1 MKYLMI
7 TRIRTALGDSLLHAA
22 VSGLMLAGVAAA
34 LFSESPAK
42 AQPGQPAGSLINP
55 AGIAFNPASRKV
67 YAVDTARNQV
77 EIARAGEPGTQRVA
91 VGAAPIALAINAHTN
106 RIFVANAGDGTVSV
120 IDGTGDQVT
129 SRLQV
134 GPRPYSIA
142 VNAATG
148 RVYLTHTFSDDLTV
162 IDEATLAVR
171 QVRPGSRDLIVIDE
185 EANTV
190 YLLGY
195 EGPQMTVMDG
205 VTESFQLRPTGG
217 HIWGAAMD
225 RQGTLYIARIGSNE
239 LAIIARGA
247 KSPSTLPTGEM
258 PCAVA
263 LDEDAG
269 KAYVANYAAGSVT
282 VMDLKQGGAVATLEA
297 GDRPQ
302 AVALDPPRHRLFV
315 ANTHQGKITVIDTA
329 IGRPLAQLD
338 AGASPYAFVVAPGA
352 DVVYVANQPGGMTA
366 VSLKTLPAA

>member
-1 MKYLMI
+1 
-7 TRIRTALGDSLLHAA
+7 
-22 VSGLMLAGVAAA
+22 MLA
-34 LFSESPAK
+34 F
-42 AQPGQPAGSLINP
+42 LINP

-91 VGAAPIALAINAHTN
+91 VGVAPIALAIDARTN
-106 RIFVANAGDGTVSV
+106 RIFVANEGDGTVSV
-120 IDGTGDQVT
+120 IDGRGDQAV
-129 SRLQV
+129 SLLRV
-134 GPRPYSIA
+134 GSRPYSIA

-148 RVYLTHTFSDDLTV
+148 RVYLTHTFNDDLTV

-205 VTESFQLRPTGG
+205 VTGSFQLRPTGG

-263 LDEDAG
+263 LDEDAVEHSG
-269 KAYVANYAAGSVT
+269 RVDVGDERPFAEREFSALIALERLADAAV
-282 VMDLKQGGAVATLEA
+282 V
-297 GDRPQ
+297 DRRRRR
-302 AVALDPPRHRLFV
+302 AAKLGCLDEFDRV
-315 ANTHQGKITVIDTA
+315 D
-329 IGRPLAQLD
+329 D
-338 AGASPYAFVVAPGA
+338 
-352 DVVYVANQPGGMTA
+352 
-366 VSLKTLPAA
+366 